1 MQGHW
6 FHTRTYA
13 TTTTLTPLT
22 HPPTHPHSHT
32 HTMDDLLDHVG
43 KIQTT
48 QQKMQKGVGT
58 GLDNLS
64 KLLEQ
69 AKEAIA
75 TGEIMRVHNSR
86 SFCTLLTLLINQ
98 LDPSNT
104 TQALQRLQQNANKLY
119 QKEGDGS
126 KQGDDDK
133 AGKDKEFYKIQRKFH
148 GAVNKFSK
156 DIDRVRT

>member
-1 MQGHW
+1 
-6 FHTRTYA
+6 
-13 TTTTLTPLT
+13 
-22 HPPTHPHSHT
+22 
-32 HTMDDLLDHVG
+32 MDDLLDHVG
-43 KIQTT
+43 KIQAT
-48 QQKMQKGVGT
+48 QQKMQKGVGN

-86 SFCTLLTLLINQ
+86 SFCTLLTLLLYQ
-98 LDPSNT
+98 LDPSST

-119 QKEGDGS
+119 QKEGDGG

-156 DIDRVRT
+156 DIDRVRIHA